1 VLVLKNR
8 KIFLL
13 ILSSFLFVNLFHF
26 NTAAAT
32 AKYLI
37 SGKITDSNL
46 RPIDGAK
53 MVFEMEGGLKGIQ
66 IAKTDNRGNYTISL
80 PVTNKPYWVTIGKEK
95 YKTYRGKIYLKDAS
109 DNFNFILHR

>member
-1 VLVLKNR
+1 LKNR

-13 ILSSFLFVNLFHF
+13 ILGSFLFVNLFHF

-53 MVFEMEGGLKGIQ
+53 IVFEMEGGLNSIQ
-66 IAKTDNRGNYTISL
+66 VAKTNNRGNYTIYL
-80 PVTNKPYWVTIGKEK
+80 PVTSKTYWVTIGKEK
-95 YKTYRGKIYLKDAS
+95 YKTYRGKIYLKDGS
-109 DNFNFILHR
+109 DNFNFILYK